1 MLFGRRTKC
10 SWKSLALLRWWSL
23 LRRIICCHSSFS
35 ILFLSSLPLFFLDLF
50 PPLPVEHLIPV
61 LHFLS
66 HPILL
71 FLKLPLF
78 LLLFV
83 FLLLVSLPISLKIPY
98 NTLFLLLLLHSLL
111 LFDHIFMLLF
121 ILYLLLQ
128 DLCVLLLLSLDLLP
142 FGHSLAQLRHWGL
155 VLGTLVV
162 CVNLVVSLVNPNLR
176 WFLWYSWRFLASA
189 LKLWLLRSLEF
200 V

>member
-1 MLFGRRTKC
+1 MREALVLLWWRAERLGETLILRRRRTLSSRWKPIMLFGRRTKC

-111 LFDHIFMLLF
+111 LFDHIFMLS
-121 ILYLLLQ
+121 
-128 DLCVLLLLSLDLLP
+128 V
-142 FGHSLAQLRHWGL
+142 GR
-155 VLGTLVV
+155 
-162 CVNLVVSLVNPNLR
+162 
-176 WFLWYSWRFLASA
+176 
-189 LKLWLLRSLEF
+189 
-200 V
+200 